1 MHELAV
7 LVVIVVVALAA
18 TTMLHRLIGPALRA
32 VEYGLLACSIAIIL
46 FVAFFVGAEVM
57 MRYFFNSPIP
67 GHLEGSELL
76 LPMIVFAAFSYTQAT
91 HGNVGMDIV
100 LDALSPAI
108 RRYVGALALLASIF
122 ICAVLAYFSTKNAY
136 QLWLYDD
143 VTMTP
148 PYFRTWPSA
157 AAIPLGYTL
166 VAIRMYLQIL
176 TLLWPDRFD
185 AYEPPDAELHMHE

>member
-1 MHELAV
+1 MHEL
-7 LVVIVVVALAA
+7 VILAIIVAVALVAA
-18 TTMLHRLIGPALRA
+18 TMIHRLVGPALRYI
-32 VEYGLLACSIAIIL
+32 EYGLLCGAVLVIL

-57 MRYFFNSPIP
+57 MRYVFNSPIP

-76 LPMIVFAAFSYTQAT
+76 LPIIVFFALSYTQAT

-100 LDALSPAI
+100 LDALSPDI
-108 RRYVGALALLASIF
+108 RRYTTVAALLASIF
-122 ICAVLAYFSTKNAY
+122 ISAVIAYFSFKNAY

-143 VTMTP
+143 ITMSP

-157 AAIPLGYTL
+157 VAIPIGYLL

-176 TLLWPDRFD
+176 TLVAPQRFD
-185 AYEPPDAELHMHE
+185 AHEPHDAELHRYE